1 MINHQQVVALF
12 QQLQEQHP
20 QAFKR
25 NILFYSL
32 LKTKGM
38 LDELKE
44 VIPWILAIM
53 IFVSSAISLAE
64 YFSTIWT
71 NLNYFQYIGSALIMI
86 MVFMRLYLPFIMWQ
100 MRHSS
105 DSLYTHLKSTPT
117 KLSIIIILQAL
128 NLLYIESSILQYVL
142 FFFAISFGFIRL
154 YKESLFL
161 DQTTPEQQ
169 YYLQQIRK
177 ATLWA
182 YKKSQKSMLKIKLQP
197 KGDTTLLQAE
207 QKYFHQLHLEL
218 KKYENKMCNTYK
230 HSNIESYINT
240 IK

>member
-1 MINHQQVVALF
+1 MINHQQVIALF

-44 VIPWILAIM
+44 IIPWLLALM
-53 IFVSSAISLAE
+53 IFLSSAFTLAE
-64 YFSTIWT
+64 YFSTLWIH
-71 NLNYFQYIGSALIMI
+71 LNSFQYMGSAIIVIMLI
-86 MVFMRLYLPFIMWQ
+86 MRLYLPFIMWQ
-100 MRHSS
+100 IHHSS
-105 DSLYTHLKSTPT
+105 NSLYAHLKNTPL
-117 KLSIIIILQAL
+117 KLTIVIILQAI
-128 NLLYIESSILQYVL
+128 NLLYIESSVLQFVL
-142 FFFAISFGFIRL
+142 FFFALSLGFVRL
-154 YKESLFL
+154 YKESMFL
-161 DQTTPEQQ
+161 EKTTAEQQ

-182 YKKSQKSMLKIKLQP
+182 YKKNRKAALKMKFKTKS
-197 KGDTTLLQAE
+197 DNTLLQAE
-207 QKYFHQLHLEL
+207 QKYFHHLYLEL
-218 KKYENKMCNTYK
+218 KKYEDKMCNTYK
-230 HSNIESYINT
+230 HADIESYIDT